1 MENVKFHSPIPKNNC
16 RSSRG
21 TRQVLAPCVRSR
33 KGSNRY
39 LLVAE
44 LSRSKVA
51 TVRGGAFGCTKEI
64 RELRQTRAGEI
75 SGRQVATMFEAMWS
89 YHIPKGNFWFQVY
102 ADLEIIEQKILK
114 TVISVKIEKPVCVC
128 STTCTNPGTGA
139 WAMLFGCMCCLNS
152 ALSNQKKR
160 RFGHTHG
167 LWTRASNTECNFSL
181 FFVKSFTR
189 GVFRGVFRFFELFA
203 TMTFFRAGF
212 FHRYMGP

>member
-64 RELRQTRAGEI
+64 RELRPTRAGEM

-139 WAMLFGCMCCLNS
+139 WAMLFGWVCCLNY
-152 ALSNQKKR
+152 ALSNPKMR
-160 RFGHTHG
+160 LFGHTHG
-167 LWTRASNTECNFSL
+167 LWTRASKVHRRFSL
-181 FFVKSFTR
+181 FFVKTSDLC
-189 GVFRGVFRFFELFA
+189 VFRGVFRFFELFV
-203 TMTFFRAGF
+203 TKRFFHAGF
-212 FHRYMGP
+212 FDRYMGP